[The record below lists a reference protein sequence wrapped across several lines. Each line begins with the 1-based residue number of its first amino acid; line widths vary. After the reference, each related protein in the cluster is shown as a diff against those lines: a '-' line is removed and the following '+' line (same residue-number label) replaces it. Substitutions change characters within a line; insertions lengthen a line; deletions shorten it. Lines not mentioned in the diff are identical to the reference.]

1 MAQTAIDQAR
11 SSLML
16 NANLPVGGTAGNP
29 GTQLTALAAS
39 AMKLKLT
46 STASTGASSGTEL
59 TGSGYTA
66 GGTAFSDIASSQ
78 VSSSGSNVLLP
89 KTTAFTWTNAS
100 GGAWSIV
107 SLELTD
113 GSATRVW
120 YGNWNGQPVS
130 VANGNTFQVAAQA
143 ITAGGF

>member
-16 NANLPVGGTAGNP
+16 NANLPVGAAGVP
-29 GTQLTALAAS
+29 GTQLTALNAG

-46 STASTGASSGTEL
+46 STASSGSSSGTEI

-66 GGTAFSDIASSQ
+66 GGTAFSTQSTS
-78 VSSSGSNVLLP
+78 SSSGSNVTMP
-89 KTTAFTWTNAS
+89 HTTAISWTNGS

-107 SLELTD
+107 SLEITD
-113 GSATRVW
+113 GAPIRVW
-120 YGNWNGQPVS
+120 YGNWNGQPVV
-130 VANGNTFQVAAQA
+130 VANGNTFQVAADA

>member
-1 MAQTAIDQAR
+1 MAQTAIDQTR

-16 NANLPVGGTAGNP
+16 NANLPVGATAGYP

-46 STASTGASSGTEL
+46 STASTGAASGTEL
-59 TGSGYTA
+59 TGTGYTA
-66 GGTAFSDIASSQ
+66 GGTAFSDIATTQASA
-78 VSSSGSNVLLP
+78 SGSNVLLP
-89 KTTAFTWTNAS
+89 KTTAFSWTNGS
-100 GGAWSIV
+100 GGAWNIV

-120 YGNWNGQPVS
+120 YGNWNGQPIG
-130 VANGNTFQVAAQA
+130 VAVGNTFQVAAQA
-143 ITAGGF
+143 ISAGGF